1 MVLLLLAYSMSSP
14 THAVTCIPSIC
25 QAVSKLPMHVGA
37 IRLYSDSA
45 L

>member
-1 MVLLLLAYSMSSP
+1 MVLLLVHSSSSP
-14 THAVTCIPSIC
+14 THAMTCIPSIC
-25 QAVSKLPMHVGA
+25 QALSKLPMHVGA